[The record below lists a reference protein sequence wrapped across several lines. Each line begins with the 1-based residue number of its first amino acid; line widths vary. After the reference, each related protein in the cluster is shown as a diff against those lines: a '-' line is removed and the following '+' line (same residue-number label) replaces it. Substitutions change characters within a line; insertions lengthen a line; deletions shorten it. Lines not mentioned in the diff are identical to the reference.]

1 MNLNVTMKCEECSS
15 DKCVTKNL
23 RQHVQANYDGPRVA
37 FLSVVFDFLG
47 NCGLRDGGHRKRT
60 TSDSND
66 RVVEKI
72 TQQCAQ
78 AGGMSGSP
86 TAALVES
93 EDLKLEFSCA
103 LEQQQ
108 QRLCGTMVGAL

>member
-1 MNLNVTMKCEECSS
+1 MILRLVGESLGFRTGHMNLDVTMKCEECSS

-66 RVVEKI
+66 KGRREDYTTVR
-72 TQQCAQ
+72 
-78 AGGMSGSP
+78 SGWRHERQPNGS
-86 TAALVES
+86 LS
-93 EDLKLEFSCA
+93 
-103 LEQQQ
+103 
-108 QRLCGTMVGAL
+108 

>member
-1 MNLNVTMKCEECSS
+1 MVAI
-15 DKCVTKNL
+15 
-23 RQHVQANYDGPRVA
+23 ANAPR
-37 FLSVVFDFLG
+37 
-47 NCGLRDGGHRKRT
+47 RIPMI
-60 TSDSND
+60 